1 MNKLVL
7 SLCFGV
13 VAFGQTAIPP
23 YLQINGVTYLP
34 PADMQNITFVPAIFG
49 TAINGGINSIPGPSY
64 DSRPGAA
71 NDQGLTFTVITRTSL
86 VPYPVPG
93 SDLFPA
99 LKNDGVQNGDA
110 HVVNNAPSESA
121 AGSNFYLGWYNA
133 APFDGRA
140 VQATFNCTATRT
152 VGQSGTGCGP
162 AIWDSHNQRLYSMS
176 YYNTLAGSQMVIQT
190 WCFDLSGSSCPGGV
204 HVPVWM
210 NNDLGTFP
218 VSSGTQNYTISYAPQ
233 CISCF
238 DPSGVGGASN
248 AGWIQFFVNG
258 SQLAQVWGGN
268 TADGGVFVN
277 SGTTMHLYTLGGI
290 Y

>member
-1 MNKLVL
+1 VVRLAT
-7 SLCFGV
+7 SLALCPARHGRTLAARTVRKFWARLPKPQRRRRGRPGI
-13 VAFGQTAIPP
+13 AAELRRLIEQTA
-23 YLQINGVTYLP
+23 
-34 PADMQNITFVPAIFG
+34 
-49 TAINGGINSIPGPSY
+49 
-64 DSRPGAA
+64 AA
-71 NDQGLTFTVITRTSL
+71 NPLWRAPRIHGE
-86 VPYPVPG
+86 
-93 SDLFPA
+93 
-99 LKNDGVQNGDA
+99 LKM
-110 HVVNNAPSESA
+110 
-121 AGSNFYLGWYNA
+121 LG
-133 APFDGRA
+133 
-140 VQATFNCTATRT
+140 TATRT

-218 VSSGTQNYTISYAPQ
+218 VSSGIQNYIISYAPQ

-238 DPSGVGGASN
+238 DPGGVGGASN
-248 AGWIQFFVNG
+248 SGWIQFFVNG
-258 SQLAQVWGGN
+258 SLLAQVWGRN